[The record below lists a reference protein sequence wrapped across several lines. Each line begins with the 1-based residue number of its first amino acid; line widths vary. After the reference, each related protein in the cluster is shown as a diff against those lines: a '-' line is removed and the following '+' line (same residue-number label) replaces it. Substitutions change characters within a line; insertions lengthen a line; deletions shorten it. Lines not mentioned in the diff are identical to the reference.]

1 MDAVGIVLMGIG
13 GFLMFEAYKS
23 KDPTP
28 VVKARTVLNSAQG
41 TTPTKG

>member
-23 KDPTP
+23 KTP
-28 VVKARTVLNSAQG
+28 APLTRARTVLNSAQG